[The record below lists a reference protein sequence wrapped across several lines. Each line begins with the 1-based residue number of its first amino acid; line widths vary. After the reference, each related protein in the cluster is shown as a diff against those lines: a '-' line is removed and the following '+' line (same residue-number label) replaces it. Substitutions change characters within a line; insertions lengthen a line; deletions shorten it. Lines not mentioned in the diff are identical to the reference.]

1 MPDVTQQPTHV
12 LTTDAVRWGINT
24 LGALKLHSTFVMYL
38 YLRMQDRAGTLAT
51 ASAKSP
57 ELTSLIAMSGN
68 PSKPYY
74 FPLID
79 RGQRTGKPLA
89 SFWRADNISGSWSPG
104 SIRRLQGGG
113 WLGASN
119 SAYAMPPNHADL
131 ALAQMLYGQ
140 PVSAVAIGSFF
151 LRNDGFV
158 LRGAPSVSDLV
169 AGMRRKFDYPSAAD
183 AEFAQLFTVDDPGVP
198 FEWFEP
204 FVSTVPDVAEPTD
217 V

>member
-12 LTTDAVRWGINT
+12 LTTDAVRWGIDT
-24 LGALKLHSTFVMYL
+24 LGALKLHPTFVMYL
-38 YLRMQDRAGTLAT
+38 YLRLQDRAGTLAT
-51 ASAKSP
+51 ASASSAD
-57 ELTSLIAMSGN
+57 LTSLIAMPGN

-113 WLGASN
+113 WLGAST
-119 SAYAMPPNHADL
+119 SAYAMPLNHADR
-131 ALAQMLYGQ
+131 ALAEMLYGQ
-140 PVSAVAIGSFF
+140 PVSAVAVGAFF

-158 LRGAPSVSDLV
+158 LTGVPSVSDVV
-169 AGMRRKFDYPSAAD
+169 AGMRSKFDYPATAD
-183 AEFAQLFTVDDPGVP
+183 AEFTHLFTVDDPGVG

-204 FVSTVPDVAEPTD
+204 FVSTDPDAGASTD
-217 V
+217 A